1 MPIGKI
7 EAFDETNDDW
17 NAYVERIEQY
27 FIANEIKDNKQV
39 AVMLSLMGNKT
50 YGLLPNLAA
59 PAKARLALKEG
70 SQPKFCKARPV
81 PYAMKPK
88 AEVELKRL
96 EKEGILPK
104 VKFSDWAT
112 PIVPVAKSNGTVRI
126 CGDPQLQTE
135 EYPLPRIDDI
145 FAKLTGGQKFTKI
158 DLRQAYH
165 QMEVEEESQEYL
177 TINTHQE
184 LYRYNRLVFG
194 ITSAPAIWQRSMDQ
208 ILEGVERTSC
218 ILDMIIRG
226 KDDKEHLENLEGV
239 LKSLQANGLRA
250 NREKCEFFQT
260 KYTYCGHELAR
271 VTQDSRE
278 NSYSFFNAPRPE
290 NVQQLRS
297 FLGLVNYYHKFLP
310 NLATT
315 LNLHGSS
322 NVNEITKRFSFNLK
336 YVMPLSLFY
345 HCSSVFRDTT
355 SFGWE
360 LTFFPIIVALRSSFW
375 RSKGFV

>member
-1 MPIGKI
+1 M
-7 EAFDETNDDW
+7 
-17 NAYVERIEQY
+17 ERIEQY
-27 FIANEIKDNKQV
+27 FIAEIKDNKQL

-50 YGLLPNLAA
+50 YGLLRNLAA

-88 AEVELKRL
+88 VEVELKRL
-96 EKEGILPK
+96 EKEGILRK

-112 PIVPVAKSNGTVRI
+112 PIVPVAKSNGAVRI

-145 FAKLTGGQKFTKI
+145 FAKLTGRQKFTKI

-177 TINTHQE
+177 TINTHQG

-194 ITSAPAIWQRSMDQ
+194 ITSAPAIWQRSRDQ

-239 LKSLQANGLRA
+239 LKRLQANGLRA
-250 NREKCEFFQT
+250 SREKCEFFQT
-260 KYTYCGHELAR
+260 KITYCGHEVDWHGLHK
-271 VTQDSRE
+271 T
-278 NSYSFFNAPRPE
+278 
-290 NVQQLRS
+290 QLRS

-315 LNLHGSS
+315 LNLQGSS

-336 YVMPLSLFY
+336 YMMPLSLFY
-345 HCSSVFRDTT
+345 HCSSVFRDTA

-360 LTFFPIIVALRSSFW
+360 LTFFPISVALRSSFW